1 MTEAMEAGIHG
12 EEMKYPSSYSDFYKE
27 FVQGNMS
34 IITGQAGNNYGGIG
48 GYLFCIP
55 QTKR

>member
-1 MTEAMEAGIHG
+1 MTEAAEAGIHG

-34 IITGQAGNNYGGIG
+34 IITGQAGKQIRRYWRVFILHTAN
-48 GYLFCIP
+48 
-55 QTKR
+55 KR